1 MLGREAELGR
11 PNTTSLGEGH
21 ADWLSPTVAPCCS
34 TSVGY
39 LTTNTTLAYDPEANV
54 LFMIRVVCRLCG
66 YTMLFDSEQHH
77 HGDEQ
82 TLFQGP
88 PELEDELDPPDS

>member
-1 MLGREAELGR
+1 LAVTDRR
-11 PNTTSLGEGH
+11 PVLLN
-21 ADWLSPTVAPCCS
+21 
-34 TSVGY
+34 VGG
-39 LTTNTTLAYDPEANV
+39 LPHDEHDPRYDPEANV

-77 HGDEQ
+77 HGDEP